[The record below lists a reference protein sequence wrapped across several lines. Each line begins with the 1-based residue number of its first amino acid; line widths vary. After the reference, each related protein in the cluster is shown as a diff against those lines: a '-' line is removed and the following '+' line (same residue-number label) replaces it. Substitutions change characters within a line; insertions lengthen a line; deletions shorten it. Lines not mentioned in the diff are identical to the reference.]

1 MPFKFE
7 LVMKSLLNLELH
19 ISIFKQLVYLL
30 VSPVY
35 RLRCANQKQSNKPA
49 IHVIYVLFCYQ
60 SNSRPSTH
68 K

>member
-19 ISIFKQLVYLL
+19 ISIVKQSVYLL

-35 RLRCANQKQSNKPA
+35 RPRCADQKQNSKPA
-49 IHVIYVLFCYQ
+49 IHMFHILICYQ